1 LINTDLVLNE
11 MERLSKNGW
20 HDKSIST
27 SGYKYYGSAESI
39 LRVSFPEDSWSS
51 EIGNKEGSGPWAI
64 FRSELVANTLAKFN
78 KELLWEVGAG
88 DGNMALPLRNSSIE
102 TICIEPQEQGAL
114 VLSKEGFTTY
124 RAFLND
130 LELPKDSIEAF
141 GCFDVLE
148 HLEEPNILISEM
160 YRTLIPG
167 GLLLITVPAH
177 QWLYSHFDRSIGHF
191 RRYSKKSLLMELD
204 GFEIEEVRYIFPS
217 LVLPAFLLRRLPY
230 LISPQKGHNQREAS
244 ARQMSMMKK
253 VSPAILKL
261 FRIEN
266 GIRTPFGLSIYCV
279 ARKPFKK
286 RSLIPTTPKPL

>member
-1 LINTDLVLNE
+1 MEKGDLLHAE
-11 MERLSKNGW
+11 MERLSRIGW
-20 HDKSIST
+20 HDKSISRL
-27 SGYKYYGSAESI
+27 GYKYYGYEDSI
-39 LRVSFPEDSWSS
+39 LRVSFPEDSWNS

-64 FRSELVANTLAKFN
+64 FRSEIVANTLVKF
-78 KELLWEVGAG
+78 KKDLLWEVGAG
-88 DGNMALPLRNSSIE
+88 DGNMALPLRNSSIV

-114 VLSKEGFTTY
+114 VLSNEGFTTY
-124 RAFLND
+124 RAFLSD
-130 LELPKDSIEAF
+130 LELPKNSIQAF

-148 HLEEPNILISEM
+148 HLEEPKVLISEM
-160 YRTLIPG
+160 YRTLVPG

-177 QWLYSHFDRSIGHF
+177 RWLYSHFDKSIGHF

-204 GFEIEEVRYIFPS
+204 GFEFEEIRYIFPS

-230 LISPQKGHNQREAS
+230 LISPKKGHNSREAS

-253 VSPAILKL
+253 ISPAILKL
-261 FRIEN
+261 FRLEN

-286 RSLIPTTPKPL
+286 